1 MVPMGRQGR
10 QDLGSTSLEFGID
23 ELTMNSPSRT
33 WGKYLQTYPFHGHPN
48 FGYFGLPI

>member
-23 ELTMNSPSRT
+23 ELTT